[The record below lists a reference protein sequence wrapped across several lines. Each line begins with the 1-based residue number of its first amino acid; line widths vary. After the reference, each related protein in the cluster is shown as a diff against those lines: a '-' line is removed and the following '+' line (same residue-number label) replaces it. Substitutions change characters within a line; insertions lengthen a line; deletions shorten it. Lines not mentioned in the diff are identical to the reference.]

1 MTPWHRLLAVGLLF
15 GLLFGAAVGF
25 GSLPTNP
32 DAGRYPGA
40 DAVRDRP
47 ATLVDA
53 KVTIWG
59 NIVATDP
66 VVVRTGG
73 GRGEPLDIT
82 LTGEAASDAAVGEYI
97 GAHGTLDAP
106 RRIHVDR
113 AFVTE
118 PQERSYL
125 WYISLLAGFWVLVR
139 FLRGWQFEPATLTF
153 RPRSEQ
159 GCDSQRE

>member
-1 MTPWHRLLAVGLLF
+1 MIPWHRLLAVALLL

-40 DAVRDRP
+40 DAVEDRP
-47 ATLVDA
+47 ATLVGGE
-53 KVTIWG
+53 VTVWG
-59 NIVATDP
+59 MVVATDP
-66 VVVRTGG
+66 VIVRTEPG
-73 GRGEPLDIT
+73 GEPFDIT
-82 LTGEAASDAAVGEYI
+82 LTGDAVSDVAVGEYI
-97 GAHGTLDAP
+97 GVHGTLDAT
-106 RRIHVDR
+106 RRVHVDR

-125 WYISLLAGFWVLVR
+125 YYISLLAGLWVLVR

-159 GCDSQRE
+159 SSDSQRE